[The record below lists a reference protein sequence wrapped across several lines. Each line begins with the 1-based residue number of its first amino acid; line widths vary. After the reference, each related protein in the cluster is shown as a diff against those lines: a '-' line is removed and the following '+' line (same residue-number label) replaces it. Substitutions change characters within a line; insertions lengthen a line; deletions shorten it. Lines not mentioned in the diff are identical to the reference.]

1 MHPDSVHHIPALCK
15 LPLYQHRPETQPWTT
30 RVPCRPFLLQGVL
43 KLPDNG
49 RNAHGRA
56 VMAPTASWL
65 CDLPSVLHFRVAFP
79 ANQGVL
85 KLLENG
91 LNALASKLPAPAGRD
106 HGGGG
111 GFGDG
116 GGLTR
121 PGSFLF
127 EFLAQFGITAHSAS
141 ALNAAID
148 AASDIL
154 AAADVEA
161 GRTTAKAAAVA

>member
-1 MHPDSVHHIPALCK
+1 M
-15 LPLYQHRPETQPWTT
+15 
-30 RVPCRPFLLQGVL
+30 
-43 KLPDNG
+43 
-49 RNAHGRA
+49 
-56 VMAPTASWL
+56 
-65 CDLPSVLHFRVAFP
+65 
-79 ANQGVL
+79 L

-106 HGGGG
+106 HGGGGG